1 MAWNE
6 PGGNN
11 RDPWGGGNRDQ
22 GPPDLDELLRKLS
35 GKLSKL
41 FGDKRSSSGGGSGGG
56 GPLNASTTGLFIIGG
71 VVVLIWLFSGIY
83 IVEAGKRGVETRFG
97 RYSDTTTPGL
107 SYHLPFPIEAV
118 QIVDVDQRRAEE
130 IGYRS
135 EGGMRS
141 IPQEALMLTQ
151 DENIVDVRLSVQYQI
166 QDPRAYLF
174 NVLDPDL
181 TLREVVESTIR
192 EAVGKSTMDFVL
204 TEGRSDIVA
213 EVLTQSQQILNDYGS
228 GLFITNVNL
237 QDAQPPEDVQAA
249 FADAIK
255 AREDEQ
261 RLKNE
266 AEAYANEVLPR
277 ARGQAARRLEE
288 ATAYRDQVIARAE
301 GEASRFNQLLIEYQ
315 QAPEVTR
322 ERLYL
327 ETMES
332 VLTRSA
338 TVMVDVSQGNNLFYV
353 PLDQFM
359 RRRGFSNEPGNTES
373 PGTPLAGP
381 VQMNTSSTDS
391 GSATSPRLRS
401 SRTRETR

>member
-11 RDPWGGGNRDQ
+11 RDPWGSGNRDQ
-22 GPPDLDELLRKLS
+22 GPPDLDDLLRKLS
-35 GKLSKL
+35 SKLSGI
-41 FGDKRSSSGGGSGGG
+41 FGQKRGDGGGSGGG
-56 GPLNASTTGLFIIGG
+56 GMPLNTGATGLILIIG
-71 VVVLIWLFSGIY
+71 VVALIWLFSGIY

-97 RYSDTTTPGL
+97 HYSDTTSPGL
-107 SYHLPFPIEAV
+107 SYHLPFPIESV

-135 EGGMRS
+135 GGSRQGGLRS
-141 IPQEALMLTQ
+141 IPEEALMLTQ
-151 DENIVDVRLSVQYQI
+151 DENIVDMRLSVQYQI
-166 QDPRAYLF
+166 KDPRAYLF

-181 TLREVVESTIR
+181 TLRQVVESTVR
-192 EAVGKSTMDFVL
+192 ETVGKSTMDFVL

-213 EVLTQSQQILNDYGS
+213 EVQAQSQRILDDYGA

-237 QDAQPPEDVQAA
+237 QDAQPPEEVQAA

-261 RLKNE
+261 RFKNE

-288 ATAYRDQVIARAE
+288 ATAYRDQVIAWAE
-301 GEASRFNQLLIEYQ
+301 GEASRFNQLLVEYQ
-315 QAPEVTR
+315 QAPDVTR

-327 ETMES
+327 ETMEEILGS
-332 VLTRSA
+332 SA

-359 RRRGFSNEPGNTES
+359 KRRGFGSES
-373 PGTPLAGP
+373 SDTDTPLAAGAVP
-381 VQMNTSSTDS
+381 LNTDTD
-391 GSATSPRLRS
+391 GGGATSRLRS
-401 SRTRETR
+401 SRTRESR